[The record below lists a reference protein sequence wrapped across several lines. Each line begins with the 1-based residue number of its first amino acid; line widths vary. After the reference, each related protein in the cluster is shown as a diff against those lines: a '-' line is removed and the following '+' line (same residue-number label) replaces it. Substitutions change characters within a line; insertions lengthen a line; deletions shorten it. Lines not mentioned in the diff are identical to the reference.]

1 MKSRMVKTVLFT
13 SGKGGVGKSTLATT
27 FAKLVASQGEK
38 ALIIDFDISLRT
50 LDIML
55 DVSSLVL
62 YDWYDVIIGN
72 CEPEDAVI
80 STERGPDLLAA
91 PHRDIRVTA
100 GDIKELIANYVSKY
114 DYIVLDCPAGV
125 GEVLEMTLKSSD
137 LAIIVSTP
145 DAVCARSAA
154 VAAEKAS
161 AAGVNSRLIINR
173 FKKKVTSSG
182 RALSVD
188 DVIDATETQLIGIVP
203 EDAELALS
211 LLNGEL
217 LDVKLPSVQAMS
229 RVFERI
235 KGKYIPLK
243 I

>member
-55 DVSSLVL
+55 DVSALVL

-80 STERGPDLLAA
+80 STDRGPDLLAA

-100 GDIKELIANYVSKY
+100 SDIKELIANYISKY

-137 LAIIVSTP
+137 IAIIVSTP

-154 VAAEKAS
+154 VAADKAN

-173 FKKKVTSSG
+173 FKKKNTSSG

-217 LDVKLPSVQAMS
+217 LDIKLPSVQAMS
-229 RVFERI
+229 RVLERI

>member
-145 DAVCARSAA
+145 DAVCARSAS